1 MNLLLFDIDGTLLL
15 SGGAGTRA
23 MDRGFHYLFGI
34 QEATRGRDFSGMID
48 PVILKD
54 LFFHFRREACT
65 PEELRIMIEV
75 YLRFLEEELQTSS
88 SFRVLPGVVELL
100 DQLSLRED
108 VRLGLA
114 TGNLQKGARMKLER
128 AGLLPYFDFG
138 AYGSDTEERP
148 RIVSLAIERGKCFPG
163 NSSQPSVAFVI
174 GDTPL
179 DIQAGKGAGA
189 LTVAVATGTKS
200 LEELR
205 RHSPTH
211 LFADFTQ
218 PEDFLRILS

>member
-23 MDRGFHYLFGI
+23 MDRAFQHLFGI
-34 QEATRGRDFSGMID
+34 EGAARGRDFSGMTD
-48 PVILKD
+48 PAIFKD
-54 LFFHFRREACT
+54 IFFHFRGEVCT
-65 PEELRIMIEV
+65 PEELNALIEA
-75 YLRFLEEELQTSS
+75 YLRFLEDELRTSLG
-88 SFRVLPGVVELL
+88 FRVLPGVVGLL
-100 DQLSLRED
+100 DRLSLRKD

-114 TGNLQKGARMKLER
+114 TGNLEKGARMKLER
-128 AGLLPYFDFG
+128 AGLLPYFCFG

-148 RIVSLAIERGKCFPG
+148 RIVSLAIERGKRLPG
-163 NSSQPSVAFVI
+163 NSSETSIAFVI

-200 LEELR
+200 LEELQG
-205 RHSPTH
+205 HGPTH
-211 LFADFTQ
+211 LFPDFRRS
-218 PEDFLRILS
+218 EDFLQILA

>member
-23 MDRGFHYLFGI
+23 MDRGFHYLYGI
-34 QEATRGRDFSGMID
+34 QEAARGHDFSGMTD

-54 LFFHFRREACT
+54 LFFHFHREACT
-65 PEELRIMIEV
+65 PEEMNTMIEA
-75 YLRFLEEELQTSS
+75 YLRFLEHELEASS
-88 SFRVLPGVVELL
+88 GFHILPGVVELL

-114 TGNLQKGARMKLER
+114 TGNLEKGARMKLER
-128 AGLLPYFDFG
+128 AGLLSYFCFG

-148 RIVSLAIERGKCFPG
+148 RIVSLAIERGKRLPG
-163 NSSQPSVAFVI
+163 SSKGNHVAFVI

-205 RHSPTH
+205 RHGPTH
-211 LFADFTQ
+211 LFPDFRQ
-218 PEDFLRILS
+218 PEDFLRILA

>member
-23 MDRGFHYLFGI
+23 MDRGFHHLYGI
-34 QEATRGRDFSGMID
+34 QEAARGHDFSGMTD

-54 LFFHFRREACT
+54 LFFHFHREACT
-65 PEELRIMIEV
+65 PEELEAMIEV
-75 YLRFLEEELQTSS
+75 YLGFLEEELEASS
-88 SFRVLPGVVELL
+88 GFHILPGVVELL

-114 TGNLQKGARMKLER
+114 TGNLEKGAHMKLER
-128 AGLLPYFDFG
+128 AGLLPYFCFG
-138 AYGSDTEERP
+138 AYGSDTEERA
-148 RIVSLAIERGKCFPG
+148 RIVSLAIERGKRLPG
-163 NSSQPSVAFVI
+163 DSKGNHVAFVI

-205 RHSPTH
+205 RHGPTH
-211 LFADFTQ
+211 LFPDFRQ
-218 PEDFLRILS
+218 PEDFLRILA